1 MWIDSALR
9 ISLILILLYVAW
21 IDFHRFLIPNRF
33 TYPMI
38 ILGLIFNSLSP
49 LPWCDAHLAWLGAI
63 LGYFLLWIINQVYK
77 RVRSY
82 PGLGMGDAKLLA
94 GLGAWL
100 GIHSALWTLVL
111 ASFCGI
117 IGGLL
122 WLKYQKLPPN
132 HPFPFGPFLAFAGII
147 AILWTSPLAHSLI

>member
-1 MWIDSALR
+1 MWVDAILR
-9 ISLILILLYVAW
+9 IGLILILLYVAW

-38 ILGLIFNSLSP
+38 ILGLSVNSLSP

-63 LGYFLLWIINQVYK
+63 FGYFFLWIINHVYK
-77 RVRSY
+77 RVRSHH
-82 PGLGMGDAKLLA
+82 GLGMGDAKLLA

-100 GIHSALWTLVL
+100 GIHSALWILVL
-111 ASFCGI
+111 AAFCGI
-117 IGGLL
+117 FGGLL
-122 WLKYQKLPPN
+122 WLRYQKLPPN

-147 AILWTSPLAHSLI
+147 EILWTSPLVHSLI

>member
-9 ISLILILLYVAW
+9 IGLILILLCVAW

-147 AILWTSPLAHSLI
+147 EILLTSPLVHSLI